1 MYGFIVLRSM
11 LFEYV
16 LCVYA
21 GNLHCIK
28 ELLDLNTVQRGRRAS
43 RLKTFVYSDQGE
55 ADLLFATTRSGWMC
69 THACRSNLRS
79 HGPYSRNPMLGT

>member
-1 MYGFIVLRSM
+1 M

-21 GNLHCIK
+21 GNLHCIE
-28 ELLDLNTVQRGRRAS
+28 ELLTLNTVQRGAEYRKLIGREHE
-43 RLKTFVYSDQGE
+43 DQSE

-69 THACRSNLRS
+69 TSACRSNLLARTA
-79 HGPYSRNPMLGT
+79 PAQ